1 MADNSFDFMK
11 DVLAAP
17 LGEIISSVG
26 NGVAEAQ
33 AALDAGSL
41 SQVLAIYNSDNKDA
55 LTTLLREVG
64 YQPTF
69 YAIPETEVEAQIT
82 LALSMAESYTASSP
96 GLQNNG
102 RIKTRIYATPV
113 NANVN
118 NSFNLN
124 VNAYS
129 KIKFKIVPIPPPND
143 SGELRVVPDLEGKT
157 LGEAETILSGLGL
170 KYNLNTTTT
179 IPLTTVI
186 QSQTP
191 NAQTNLRSGDAVN
204 LVVSLPAVLVP
215 NLINSTVSEATQTL
229 TSLGLQIVF
238 GNAEVGEVLPNQIIV
253 RQTPAAGTSLDVG
266 EDVVVL
272 LR

>member
-1 MADNSFDFMK
+1 MS
-11 DVLAAP
+11 
-17 LGEIISSVG
+17 
-26 NGVAEAQ
+26 
-33 AALDAGSL
+33 
-41 SQVLAIYNSDNKDA
+41 
-55 LTTLLREVG
+55 
-64 YQPTF
+64 
-69 YAIPETEVEAQIT
+69 
-82 LALSMAESYTASSP
+82 ESYTASGP

-102 RIKTRIYATPV
+102 RVKTRIYATPV

-157 LGEAETILSGLGL
+157 LGEAQTILTGLGL

-179 IPLTTVI
+179 LPLTTVI
-186 QSQTP
+186 ESQTP

-204 LVVSLPAVLVP
+204 LVVNLPEVTVP
-215 NLINSTVSEATQTL
+215 TLINSTVSEATQVL
-229 TSLGLQIVF
+229 ESLGLQIVF
-238 GNAEVGEVLPNQIIV
+238 GNAEIGEVLPDRIIV
-253 RQTPAAGTSLDVG
+253 RQTPAAGTLLDAG
-266 EDVVVL
+266 GDVVVL